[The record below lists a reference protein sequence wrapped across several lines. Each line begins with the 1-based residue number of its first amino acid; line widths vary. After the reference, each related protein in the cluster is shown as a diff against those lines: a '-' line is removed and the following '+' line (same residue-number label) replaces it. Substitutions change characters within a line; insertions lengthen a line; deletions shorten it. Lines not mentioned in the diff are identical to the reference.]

1 MKADDFIN
9 LYYELYPENTA
20 KDIVNYSVIHDLL
33 VVAKERHR
41 IDVKNRDFEQSW
53 KPVKGKGLEKITE
66 HLLGED
72 LKRIGL
78 QIRHISDKEI
88 KKLTKINF
96 SPYGE
101 HNPDVDL
108 AVYEKSRQS
117 VIAILSI
124 KTSLRERSTQTAYWC
139 YKIRNN
145 EQTKHIKMFFVTLDS
160 DDDLRN
166 NNKSPKKQRA
176 IIEKDIDSI
185 YIVNRKEYSR
195 DDYLYP
201 NKESRVFMIEDL
213 SQHLFSLVY
222 PLD

>member
-1 MKADDFIN
+1 MKADDFID
-9 LYYELYPENTA
+9 LYYELYPEYSA
-20 KDIVNYSVIHDLL
+20 RDIVNYSLIHDLL
-33 VVAKERHR
+33 EVAKERHR
-41 IDVKNRDFEQSW
+41 NDVKDKDFEQSW

-66 HLLGED
+66 HLLRED
-72 LKRIGL
+72 LKKIGL
-78 QIRHISDKEI
+78 QIRDINDKGI

-96 SPYGE
+96 FPYGE

-108 AVYEKSRQS
+108 AIYEKFSQR

-139 YKIRNN
+139 QKIRNN

-166 NNKSPKKQRA
+166 NNPPKKQRA
-176 IIEKDIDSI
+176 VIEKDIDSI
-185 YIVNRKEYSR
+185 YIVNRKEYCR
-195 DDYLYP
+195 DDYLYL
-201 NKESRVFMIEDL
+201 NKESRIFMVEDL
-213 SQHLFSLVY
+213 KDHLFHLIN